1 MMRNPTSSRTPA
13 LPPNIICSAWPSA
26 LRERKVKPKD
36 DIKHAPPRIRNLILV
51 KCLLSKTINCLRL
64 LLAANHLQP
73 IGTDL
78 QKIVLD
84 PSEQMQTFFAGGLSR
99 KAGLDDTDVELE
111 AVILPHN
118 LQLLY
123 PGGRKQAALLL
134 HQRQFQHLP
143 TSVMDTKCAIAA
155 ALHKSSM
162 RRGAEP
168 SPCGL
173 AAPQR
178 CRDASGC

>member
-1 MMRNPTSSRTPA
+1 
-13 LPPNIICSAWPSA
+13 
-26 LRERKVKPKD
+26 
-36 DIKHAPPRIRNLILV
+36 
-51 KCLLSKTINCLRL
+51 
-64 LLAANHLQP
+64 
-73 IGTDL
+73 
-78 QKIVLD
+78 
-84 PSEQMQTFFAGGLSR
+84 MQTFFAGGLSR

-155 ALHKSSM
+155 ALHKAQCDEGLS
-162 RRGAEP
+162 RRHVDWLHHRGAATRRVAKTLAGHPSHLAGAAHPAICWPVRGSQRHQRFDGIADGKGGPIQLLGNRAGQHRPSDRHGKHMPP
-168 SPCGL
+168 SPGT
-173 AAPQR
+173 ARAVEVPYR
-178 CRDASGC
+178 GRKP